1 VPRAGLS
8 PASVTEAGARLA
20 DEVGFDQLSMS
31 LLAERL
37 GVRTPSL
44 YKHVTS
50 QAQLAHRIAIL
61 AMTEVADA
69 IRDATQGRAGSD
81 ALVAGAQAMRT
92 YVKEHPGRYAA
103 GNAARP
109 AGPDDPLIP
118 AVDRVLASWAA
129 MLRGYG
135 LDPSQEIHA
144 MRMLR
149 SILHG
154 FATLEAAGGFQ
165 IDADVDDSFTW
176 IINFIDHGLQAT
188 TATGT
193 HSAPLAAARARGQ
206 ETGLIDR

>member
-8 PASVTEAGARLA
+8 PASVTEAGALLA
-20 DEVGFDQLSMS
+20 DEVGFGQLSMS

-37 GVRTPSL
+37 GVKTPSL

-50 QAQLAHRIAIL
+50 QAHLAHRIAIL
-61 AMTEVADA
+61 AMTEIADA
-69 IRDATQGRAGSD
+69 IRDAIQGRAGSD
-81 ALVAGAQAMRT
+81 ALVAGAQAMRM

-103 GNAARP
+103 GNAARA

-135 LDPSQEIHA
+135 LDSGQEIHA
-144 MRMLR
+144 LRMLR

-176 IINFIDHGLQAT
+176 MISFIDHGLQAV

-193 HSAPLAAARARGQ
+193 YSPPLAAARARGQ